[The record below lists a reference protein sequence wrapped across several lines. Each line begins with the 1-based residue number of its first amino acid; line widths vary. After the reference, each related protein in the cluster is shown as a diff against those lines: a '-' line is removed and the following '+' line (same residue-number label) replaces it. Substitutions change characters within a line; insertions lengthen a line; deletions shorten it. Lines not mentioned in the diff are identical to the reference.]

1 MAVDPE
7 YRAHQEWL
15 GFLQPEGLVVSP
27 PALCAAQAHVNRN
40 IAPTQQ
46 VLIDLVQIEKVSGV
60 PDRRRAEQ
68 AVIPDFCDFCLKVL
82 GWQQSDLV
90 GSTGQAPIP
99 ESLHVGLS
107 EYGETLKPDYAVP
120 DSANQGKWLLL
131 VQIVEKGMDFDAAE
145 KRDGRQ
151 WHASAQ
157 ARFERLLRETE
168 VPTGLLFNGTH
179 LRLIYAPRGESSGYL
194 TFPVQAMCEVAGRPI
209 VAALHMLLSA
219 DRLFA
224 VPTVQRLPAILRESR
239 KYQNEVSTTLAE
251 QVLAALNELL
261 RGFQAANEAAQGE
274 LLKDALKKDPNHIYG
289 GLLASLMRMVFIL
302 YAEDRSLLPLDP
314 VFVNNYSV
322 AELFSKLREDNAR
335 FPDTMDQR
343 YGAWAQLLTLFRLIY
358 DGAAHGS
365 MRLPARHGKLFD
377 PDVYPFLEGRP
388 YGSRRQSDEI
398 LKPPRVSD
406 GVIYRVLSNLLLL
419 DGERISYRTLD
430 VEQIGSVYEAMMGYE
445 LQVATGPSMGLR
457 PDNVVVNLE
466 EVLKTEGDNR
476 AKFIRDA
483 AACELT
489 GQALEQLKTARNID
503 DLVSALGKK
512 ISGRSAYVVP
522 KGGMF
527 LQPTDERRRSGSDYT
542 PRSLTE
548 PIVRKTLAPIVEKLG
563 EHPKPQQV
571 LDLKVCDPAMGSG
584 AFLVEACRFLGDK
597 LVDAWTFHK
606 ELPPVPA
613 DEDPSLY
620 ARRLVAQRC
629 LYGVDVNPFAV
640 DLAKLSLWLATLA
653 KDHPFT
659 FLDHALR
666 HGDSLVGFSR
676 LQIGQFH
683 WDTSRP
689 HERVFGQEQLEKA
702 IERVTAYR
710 KEILDMSEDNL
721 AATLLKQQK
730 LGLADQALQN
740 IRHAGDLLVAAFFNA
755 PKDKERDG
763 LRGEYRDLYLGGSRG
778 KTSDLEREIKVVDEL
793 RSGGLSVVPF
803 HWEVEFPE
811 VFGREN
817 PGFDAFVGNPPF
829 GGKNTVISSHR
840 SGYLP
845 YLQMI
850 HEETHGNAD
859 FVCHFFRR
867 SFNLLRSQ
875 GTFGLIATNTIAQ
888 GDTRASGLRWICT
901 HGGTIYAARK
911 RVKWPGKAAVIVS
924 TVNVAKATLPG
935 PFVLDGKSVP
945 LITAYLFHAGV
956 HDNPAPLKA
965 NQGKSYMG
973 SIVLGMGFTFDDTDS
988 KGSASPLSVME
999 DLVKKDPRNRER
1011 IFPFISGEEVNE
1023 SPTQAHHRYVI
1034 NFEEWPLRRDN
1045 SKGKWSDA
1053 DDTRRDQWLRD
1064 GVVPTDYP
1072 GKVAADY
1079 PDLLSIVETR
1089 VKPERD
1095 RLRSDTPDGRKR
1107 KHFWWQWGR
1116 LTPGLASAT
1125 VGLSKVLVNALYG
1138 THLSFVFL
1146 DARTAFANKLNVTTF
1161 STFGA
1166 FATLQSRVHEVWAR
1180 FFSST
1185 LKDDLA
1191 YALSDCF
1198 ETFPFPEQ
1206 FTQLDSL
1213 QQAGRCY
1220 YEFRAALM
1228 AQNNQGLTE
1237 TYNRFHDPEERNPE
1251 ILRLRELHAAMDRAV
1266 LDAYGWTDIRPPWE
1280 FLLDYDEEDEGDSG
1294 GLRRRRKPW
1303 RYRWPDNIRDEVLA
1317 RLLELNRQRAAEE
1330 AVAGADNSA
1339 SKAKPSVK
1347 KAGKSKASSA
1357 VRPIPGLL
1365 SEEKR

>member
-40 IAPTQQ
+40 IAPKQQ
-46 VLIDLVQIEKVSGV
+46 VLIDLVQIEKVSGG
-60 PDRRRAEQ
+60 PDRRRAEH
-68 AVIPDFCDFCLKVL
+68 AVIPDFCDFCLKFL

-120 DSANQGKWLLL
+120 DSDNQGQWLLL
-131 VQIVEKGMDFDAAE
+131 VQIVEKGTDFDAAE

-168 VPTGLLFNGTH
+168 VPTGLLFNETH
-179 LRLIYAPRGESSGYL
+179 LRLVYAPRGESSGYV

-224 VPTVQRLPAILRESR
+224 VPTAQRLPAILRDSR

-274 LLKDALKKDPNHIYG
+274 LLKDALSKDPNHIYG

-302 YAEDRSLLPLDP
+302 YAEDRGLLPLDP

-322 AELFSKLREDNAR
+322 AELFSKLREDSAR
-335 FPDTMDQR
+335 FPDTMDHR

-358 DGAAHGS
+358 DGAAHGT

-377 PDVYPFLEGRP
+377 PDACLFLEGRP
-388 YGSRRQSDEI
+388 YGSHRQSDEI
-398 LKPPRVSD
+398 LKPPRISD

-419 DGERISYRTLD
+419 DGERLSYRTLD

-445 LQVATGPSMGLR
+445 LQVASGPSVGLR

-466 EVLKTEGDNR
+466 QVLKTEGDNR
-476 AKFIRDA
+476 AKFIRENTG
-483 AACELT
+483 CELT
-489 GQALEQLKTARNID
+489 GQALEQLKAAISTG
-503 DLVSALGKK
+503 DLVAALGRK
-512 ISGRSAYVVP
+512 IAGKNSYVVP
-522 KGGMF
+522 QGGMF

-548 PIVRKTLAPIVEKLG
+548 PIVRNTLEPIVKKLG
-563 EHPKPQQV
+563 EHPKPQQI

-597 LVDAWTFHK
+597 LVDAWNFHK
-606 ELPPVPA
+606 ELPTVPA

-640 DLAKLSLWLATLA
+640 DLSKLSLWLATLA

-683 WDTSRP
+683 WDTSHP
-689 HERVFGQEQLEKA
+689 HERVFGQEHLEKA

-740 IRHAGDLLVAAFFNA
+740 IRRAGDLLVAAFFNA
-755 PKDKERDG
+755 SKDNERDK
-763 LRGEYRDLYLGGSRG
+763 LRGDYRDLYLGGSRG
-778 KTSDLEREIKVVDEL
+778 NTTDLEREIKVVDEL
-793 RSGGLSVVPF
+793 RSGGSPVVPF

-829 GGKNTVISSHR
+829 GGKNTIINAHR
-840 SGYLP
+840 EGYLP
-845 YLQMI
+845 YLQMV
-850 HEETHGNAD
+850 HEESHGNAD

-867 SFNLLRSQ
+867 SFNLLRRD

-911 RVKWPGKAAVIVS
+911 RVKWPGQAAVVVS
-924 TVNVAKATLPG
+924 ILNVEKGNPSG
-935 PFVLDGKSVP
+935 PFILDGREVP
-945 LITAYLFHAGV
+945 FISAYLFHAGG
-956 HDNPAPLKA
+956 HENAATLHA
-965 NQGKSYMG
+965 NADKSFQG
-973 SIVLGMGFTFDDTDS
+973 SILLGMGFTFDDTDS
-988 KGSASPLSVME
+988 KNVASPISEMNRLIAK
-999 DLVKKDPRNRER
+999 DLRNKER
-1011 IFPFISGEEVNE
+1011 IFPYIGGEEVNN
-1023 SPTQAHHRYVI
+1023 SPTLSNHRFAI
-1034 NFEEWPLRRDN
+1034 NFGDMDE
-1045 SKGKWSDA
+1045 SDA
-1053 DDTRRDQWLRD
+1053 RRGW
-1064 GVVPTDYP
+1064 
-1072 GKVAADY
+1072 
-1079 PDLLSIVETR
+1079 PDLMHILENR
-1089 VKPERD
+1089 VKPQ
-1095 RLRSDTPDGRKR
+1095 RLKDKREVRRKYWWRYGETTPALYR
-1107 KHFWWQWGR
+1107 
-1116 LTPGLASAT
+1116 TIEP
-1125 VGLSKVLVNALYG
+1125 LSRVLVTNCGA
-1138 THLSFVFL
+1138 TPFMSFCFLPSRMVFAHSL
-1146 DARTAFANKLNVTTF
+1146 DVFPFDDFRHFCL
-1161 STFGA
+1161 
-1166 FATLQSRVHEVWAR
+1166 LQSRIHEVWAR
-1180 FFSST
+1180 FFASSM
-1185 LKDDLA
+1185 KDDLR
-1191 YALSDCF
+1191 YTPSDCF
-1198 ETFPFPEQ
+1198 ETFPFPSEYDQ
-1206 FTQLDSL
+1206 RTAMQS
-1213 QQAGRCY
+1213 AGREY
-1220 YEFRAALM
+1220 YEYRAALM
-1228 AQNNQGLTE
+1228 VKNNQGLTA
-1237 TYNRFHDPEERNPE
+1237 TYNRFHNPEEHDLE
-1251 ILRLRELHAAMDRAV
+1251 ISRLRELHAAMDRAV
-1266 LDAYGWTDIRPPWE
+1266 LDAYGWTDIQPTCE
-1280 FLLDYDEEDEGDSG
+1280 FLLDFEDEEPSENDAHH
-1294 GLRRRRKPW
+1294 RKKPW
-1303 RYRWPDNIRDEVLA
+1303 RYRWPDQIRDEVLA
-1317 RLLELNRQRAAEE
+1317 RLLELNRQRALEE
-1330 AVAGADNSA
+1330 AVAGRENSA
-1339 SKAKPSVK
+1339 SKAKPSTK
-1347 KAGKSKASSA
+1347 RASKGKASSA